1 MANASDNGPI
11 DHDYPPL
18 EHVIIWLDPHIG
30 KLGECQ
36 QLKKAFASYL
46 DPRSQ
51 TWTRLTDRDEENLI
65 RFGDLISIQFA
76 GIPFHLLAFDDPHE
90 CYEAFERHRNKH
102 IYFITSGTMGE
113 HIIPT
118 LVEHHPEL
126 FTDSVTG
133 D

>member
-118 LVEHHPEL
+118 LVAHHPEL